1 MQINI
6 DAKNDAEIEAK
17 NETNSLSDAKKRSRS
32 LKSNK
37 EASSEAN

>member
-17 NETNSLSDAKKRSRS
+17 NETNSLSDAKK
-32 LKSNK
+32 
-37 EASSEAN
+37 EAEA